1 MLKKFFFWITVFLL
15 STQIISHQ
23 RSESYSKVTID
34 SQDELKSIFI
44 EFSVQTSVLQR
55 LNLDLTENWQEEI
68 KELVTSNFNLIPNCR
83 INKRPFLK
91 NSSSTGYI
99 TLFWSE
105 ECSTKEVE
113 INLDLFFNNDPTH
126 THIAT
131 FVIDS
136 EAFPEKVFTSSVRNW
151 IETDKQ
157 VKEIPLFQS
166 FEDYLS
172 LGFKHILSGFDHLAF
187 LLALILL
194 KLPLKKLI
202 LVITGFTVGHSITLA
217 FGALGMLKP
226 SSQLVEAFIGY
237 SILIIA
243 LESIASITNLHKLY
257 SRSLFYLSL
266 LFIGSL
272 MFLGYQKYFIGV
284 AGISLFSFC
293 YLSLNSE
300 NKDFSLT
307 ILVTALFGLIHGFG
321 FAGNLSSLGLMEGR
335 LIPAI
340 LGFNL
345 GVEIGQILII
355 FALLLVFFY
364 IDKFIKNYSD
374 TFRVF
379 IGSGLA
385 SIGTFWFFERLF

>member
-105 ECSTKEVE
+105 ECSSKEVE

>member
-105 ECSTKEVE
+105 ECSSKEVE

-151 IETDKQ
+151 KETDKQ

-272 MFLGYQKYFIGV
+272 IFLGYQKYFIGV

-379 IGSGLA
+379 VGSGLA
-385 SIGTFWFFERLF
+385 STGTFWFFERLF

>member
-1 MLKKFFFWITVFLL
+1 MLKKFCFWITVFLL

-105 ECSTKEVE
+105 ECSSKEVE

-151 IETDKQ
+151 KETDKQ

-202 LVITGFTVGHSITLA
+202 LVITGFTVGHSVTLA

-379 IGSGLA
+379 VGSGLA

>member
-44 EFSVQTSVLQR
+44 EFSIQTSVLQR

-105 ECSTKEVE
+105 ECSSKEVE

-136 EAFPEKVFTSSVRNW
+136 EAFPEKVFTSSVRSW
-151 IETDKQ
+151 KETDKQ

-202 LVITGFTVGHSITLA
+202 LVITGFTVGHSVTLA

-335 LIPAI
+335 LVPAI

-379 IGSGLA
+379 VGSGLA

>member
-105 ECSTKEVE
+105 ECSSKEVE

-151 IETDKQ
+151 KETDKQ

-272 MFLGYQKYFIGV
+272 IFLGYQKYFIGV

-379 IGSGLA
+379 VGSGLA

>member
-44 EFSVQTSVLQR
+44 EFSIQTSVLQR

-105 ECSTKEVE
+105 ECSSKEVE

-151 IETDKQ
+151 KETDKQ

-202 LVITGFTVGHSITLA
+202 LVITGFTVGHSVTLA

-307 ILVTALFGLIHGFG
+307 ILVTVLFGLIHGFG

-340 LGFNL
+340 LGFNI

>member
-1 MLKKFFFWITVFLL
+1 MLKQFFFWITVFLL

-105 ECSTKEVE
+105 ECSSKEVE

-272 MFLGYQKYFIGV
+272 IFLGYQKYFIGV

>member
-105 ECSTKEVE
+105 ECSSKEVE

-151 IETDKQ
+151 KETDKQ

-202 LVITGFTVGHSITLA
+202 LVITGFTVGHSVTLA

-379 IGSGLA
+379 VGSGLA

>member
-105 ECSTKEVE
+105 ECRSKEVE

-136 EAFPEKVFTSSVRNW
+136 EAFPEKVFTSSVRSW
-151 IETDKQ
+151 KETDKQ

-202 LVITGFTVGHSITLA
+202 IVITGFTVGHSVTLA

-272 MFLGYQKYFIGV
+272 IFLGYQKYFIGV

-379 IGSGLA
+379 VGSGLA

>member
-105 ECSTKEVE
+105 ECSSKEVE

-151 IETDKQ
+151 KETDKQ

-202 LVITGFTVGHSITLA
+202 LVITGFTVGHSVTLA